1 MHCGNFPICSNTRH
15 CLGWWCEGFSYLDHP
30 IHLVPRLYAWSSH
43 PECPSLTLL
52 HLGCL
57 LPLLQAGRENK
68 MHQHR
73 WVIKWVAL
81 IIIIPYIIP
90 LWTIMHFQKTN
101 CYYKWQNQ
109 VVVTSDNPQSQ
120 HATMYFCVYRALCT
134 YIFCELTSC
143 MLLWKRSSHECL
155 QEQKEA
161 PWNRKESNV
170 WERGCYLLTFDLLW
184 RELECV
190 FECRTDLQ
198 SQVHTHHAMGYLGIS
213 LQEVSPC

>member
-1 MHCGNFPICSNTRH
+1 MWRFFLLGPSHSSGPTAV
-15 CLGWWCEGFSYLDHP
+15 CLVFSPWMSISDSP
-30 IHLVPRLYAWSSH
+30 ASRLPSSS
-43 PECPSLTLL
+43 PASR
-52 HLGCL
+52 
-57 LPLLQAGRENK
+57 GRK
-68 MHQHR
+68 KTYQHR

-90 LWTIMHFQKTN
+90 LWTILHFQKTN
-101 CYYKWQNQ
+101 YYYKWQNQ
-109 VVVTSDNPQSQ
+109 VVVTSENPQSQ
-120 HATMYFCVYRALCT
+120 RATMYFCIYIYIALCT
-134 YIFCELTSC
+134 YIFCKLTSC

-184 RELECV
+184 SELECV

-213 LQEVSPC
+213 LQEVRPC